1 LVTNFSNLFLWICQ
15 IENEIMILRFLMF
28 EFLGF
33 YVIYKNVPIGYVSL
47 DYILKLNYEENE
59 WHYSWKSMVYF
70 VMRK

>member
-1 LVTNFSNLFLWICQ
+1 
-15 IENEIMILRFLMF
+15 MF